1 MNAKDLRQRYQL
13 KTRQA
18 LDSRLKTLGLNL
30 PKDHRGHRFATP
42 AQIEQLDD
50 LHRWL
55 SQGGTMQNYSPA
67 PAQLSVISVADAAQE
82 ITTIDTE
89 AIETLA
95 PPLSQT
101 TEIEAVAVE
110 TAELDT
116 ALEAEPLDTTDLEVA
131 DVETTELDAQDVPPP
146 PPKREGHV
154 LLPVLSRLLQTL
166 QAPPQHHSPLY
177 VWEQLEMAC
186 EKGWLLSSSQ
196 IRELTGMQPHGDLCE
211 YGSFSFQR
219 HGTIGREAGWE
230 VWKNS
235 Y

>member
-18 LDSRLKTLGLNL
+18 LDDRLKTLGLSL
-30 PKDHRGHRFATP
+30 PKDHRGHRFATA

-50 LHRWL
+50 LQAWL
-55 SQGGTMQNYSPA
+55 SQGGTLQTYSSTPN
-67 PAQLSVISVADAAQE
+67 QLSVISVADAANE

-89 AIETLA
+89 AVETLA
-95 PPLSQT
+95 HPVPQT

-110 TAELDT
+110 TAEL
-116 ALEAEPLDTTDLEVA
+116 EPSDLEVETLETTEL
-131 DVETTELDAQDVPPP
+131 ETTELDAQDLPPT

-154 LLPVLSRLLQTL
+154 LLPVLSRLLQAL
-166 QAPPQHHSPLY
+166 QSPPKNHSPLY
-177 VWEQLEMAC
+177 VWEQLENAC

-211 YGSFSFQR
+211 YGAFSFQR